1 MSEPGEPAERVSATS
16 LETEASARALI
27 GSLSGRELIAL
38 ATLARLV
45 AGDVRQDL
53 ADHLRVA
60 CAVPGHEQHCV
71 ADFRARGGRVHGA
84 FMSLPRR
91 SGR

>member
-1 MSEPGEPAERVSATS
+1 MSEPGERVSVTA

-27 GSLSGRELIAL
+27 GSLSSRELIDL
-38 ATLARLV
+38 ATLVRLV
-45 AGDVRQDL
+45 ARDVRQDL

-60 CAVPGHEQHCV
+60 CAVPGGHGQHCV